1 MRCLGKLEGNSL
13 NNQMAGKNLGLKIVF
28 FNNFNKK
35 DWLIGVWVSRKRVN
49 LSSTTAALCIISGKS
64 QPVWPDL
71 TKFRHF
77 VTTLKYFGHFESVH
91 FFCKNFEFLRQI
103 RYAIGQIFFGGSSQ
117 ILNK

>member
-28 FNNFNKK
+28 FNNLNKK

-91 FFCKNFEFLRQI
+91 LVFTKILS
-103 RYAIGQIFFGGSSQ
+103 FFGKFVMLLGKFS
-117 ILNK
+117 LEEVAKY